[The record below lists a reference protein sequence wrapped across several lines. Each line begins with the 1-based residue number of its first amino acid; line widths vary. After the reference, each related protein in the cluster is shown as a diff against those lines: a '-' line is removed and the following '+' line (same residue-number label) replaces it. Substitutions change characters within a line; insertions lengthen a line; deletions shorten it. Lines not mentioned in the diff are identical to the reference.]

1 MPSFPFIVTVCVSM
15 ITGLGV
21 VSMKEVAESITLL
34 LDNGIRRRENPPIWK
49 DLMKQHISMQYGEI
63 LIHTSVMRSTKRR
76 VINYT
81 VIDLYLIQDTT
92 S

>member
-1 MPSFPFIVTVCVSM
+1 M

-21 VSMKEVAESITLL
+21 TSTKGILTESITLIL
-34 LDNGIRRRENPPIWK
+34 SKGTRRREDPPIWK
-49 DLMKQHISMQYGEI
+49 DLMKQCISMQYDEI
-63 LIHTSVMRSTKRR
+63 LMLTGVMLLTKRR
-76 VINYT
+76 VINCK